1 MRNWIFNILLIFIFS
16 YNNAQNFIFKAY
28 VDQNNISTD
37 DYIRFT
43 IESSERV
50 QLNNLQFN
58 DFIIKQG
65 PYTSSSSQTTIING
79 KFESK
84 NEFKS
89 TFIIAPK
96 KSGRLVIESI
106 KVNFEGK
113 DYQTNRINI
122 NVSKG
127 QIKNSTS
134 QPKNS
139 SNNSKLFAKITC
151 SNFNPFI
158 GESLIIKYKIYQ
170 SSFHIRN
177 LEITDYDLPMIND
190 FWTELIEPKNK
201 QWKEEQEIIN
211 GISYRVY
218 TLKKEIVSPQKS
230 GKITIPSFEVATLI
244 NRDFFNRGTSKL
256 IKSNQPTL
264 TVKKLPSNAPKS
276 FNGQVGKNYKL
287 SVKLSKQELNVD
299 QALDLEMTI
308 SGNGNL
314 KQIKF
319 PTLTFPKDMEKYPE
333 EIKSKIKLSE
343 NGVSGRKKLTQLL
356 IPRFHGDYEIQPI
369 EFSYFD
375 VTKEKYQVLK
385 HPGFK
390 IKVNKGANQ
399 NISQGEDITNY
410 PSNMMKNQQ
419 EDVEIISNNIHHI
432 RNKTVLYDFSNP
444 IFGTRMYW
452 TLISSIPISLVIILL
467 ILTNKNKFT
476 DQEKIK
482 LKKII
487 KEVNN
492 GLDKLHEN
500 IDQTESKT
508 FYQEIYRLWNIY
520 LVNKFQIKLS
530 ELNRGKI
537 KDILIQENISKENVE
552 LMDKILNN
560 CEMSQYSPL
569 TNKMAKETLHESQNL
584 IKNLEKNVA

>member
-1 MRNWIFNILLIFIFS
+1 MKNWILNILLIFVLN
-16 YNNAQNFIFKAY
+16 YNSAQNFVFKSY
-28 VDQNNISTD
+28 VDQNNISAD

-43 IESSERV
+43 VESSERV

-96 KSGRLVIESI
+96 KSGKLIIESI
-106 KVNFEGK
+106 KVNFDGK
-113 DYQTNRINI
+113 DYQTKRINI

-127 QIKNSTS
+127 QVNNSTT
-134 QPKNS
+134 QQKNS
-139 SNNSKLFAKITC
+139 SNNNNKLFAKITC
-151 SNFNPFI
+151 SKLNPYI
-158 GESLIIKYKIYQ
+158 GENLIIKYKIYQ
-170 SSFHIRN
+170 SSYHIRN

-190 FWTELIEPKNK
+190 FWTELIEPKKK

-211 GISYRVY
+211 GISYRVF

-230 GKITIPSFEVATLI
+230 GKITIPPFEVSTI
-244 NRDFFNRGTSKL
+244 TNRDFFNRGVSKV
-256 IKSNQPTL
+256 IRSNQPTL
-264 TVKKLPSNAPKS
+264 SVKKLPSNAPKS
-276 FNGQVGKNYKL
+276 FSGQVGKNYKL
-287 SVKLSKQELNVD
+287 NVKLSKEELNVD

-319 PTLTFPKDMEKYPE
+319 PILKFPKDMEKYPE
-333 EIKSKIKLSE
+333 EIKSKIQLSE
-343 NGVSGRKKLTQLL
+343 NGISGRKKLTQLL
-356 IPRFHGDYEIQPI
+356 IPRFHGDYDIEPI

-375 VTKEKYQVLK
+375 VIKKKYVILK
-385 HPGFK
+385 KPGFK
-390 IKVNKGANQ
+390 IKVNKVNNQ
-399 NISQGEDITNY
+399 VSDNTNFNPTISKE
-410 PSNMMKNQQ
+410 QQ
-419 EDVEIISNNIHHI
+419 EDVEIISDNIHHI
-432 RNKTVLYDFSNP
+432 RNKTVLYDFSDP
-444 IFGTRMYW
+444 IFGTKLYW
-452 TLISSIPISLVIILL
+452 SIISSIPLSLIFILIILS
-467 ILTNKNKFT
+467 NKNKFT
-476 DQEKIK
+476 DHEKIK

-487 KEVNN
+487 KEFNN
-492 GLDKLHEN
+492 GLNKLDEN
-500 IDQTESKT
+500 IDQIESKS
-508 FYQEIYRLWNIY
+508 FYEEIYRLWNIY

-530 ELNRGKI
+530 ELNRSKI
-537 KDILIQENISKENVE
+537 KEILVKENIPKDDLD

-569 TNKMAKETLHESQNL
+569 TNEMAKETLHESQSL